1 MEWRVGEV
9 AECYSVSHQQWCRG
23 QVVELRAGAV
33 VLSYSTPIGQS
44 QKTMALDQLRR
55 PPVSRASALPEAF
68 VQARSFPKEPAP
80 PRVEQIPFLGE
91 RPLGEV
97 QEETYATLQRL
108 IAHGDLQGARR
119 ALARARLLSV
129 ENLKTEEAAV
139 QALEQR
145 GEFGLLCPGCA
156 LDLGQRQSSTLA
168 PGVFLGSNKE
178 LAAWINDENHLP
190 GRLMVRRW
198 DCDLQAAV
206 TLLYQAEEAVARALE
221 QQRHRFA
228 RSDRL
233 GYLTTCPSGL
243 GSAFRAKLRASLPQ
257 LGQKE
262 KFHDLVRA
270 LGVQAKRVVKS
281 EGSWDLSAVPCGR
294 ITEESDDQVR
304 TLVAAAH
311 RLGQLEKSAEGLDL
325 AAEVAKLC

>member
-1 MEWRVGEV
+1 
-9 AECYSVSHQQWCRG
+9 WCRG

-33 VLSYSTPIGQS
+33 VLSYSTPTGQS
-44 QKTMALDQLRR
+44 QKTGTMALDQLRR

-145 GEFGLLCPGCA
+145 GEFGLLNAWFSKINPVPDA
-156 LDLGQRQSSTLA
+156 PWILA
-168 PGVFLGSNKE
+168 SGRARHWPQARGVFLGSNKE
-178 LAAWINDENHLP
+178 LAAWINDENHL
-190 GRLMVRRW
+190 RLMVRRW

-325 AAEVAKLC
+325 AAE